1 MAQLEAAQR
10 EVEAASEAAAGTA
23 TTLESERE
31 AARVQAAAAAAEL
44 EMVETAAE
52 EAATAA
58 DAANARADAAE
69 VAKNAALSAG
79 HLHHVTNCSFFSLEF
94 EERPALGVL
103 RSILAYWRYV
113 LSTLRKGRFRQHIS
127 ARLRAR
133 GCPDGSGCRTGRG
146 SGREGRGAGSGR
158 ARRGGGGSGDG
169 G

>member
-10 EVEAASEAAAGTA
+10 QVEAASEAAAGSA

-52 EAATAA
+52 EAAKAA

-79 HLHHVTNCSFFSLEF
+79 PLHH
-94 EERPALGVL
+94 RPLLPNPWSHRSRTSKRDRLSVRVLG
-103 RSILAYWRYV
+103 
-113 LSTLRKGRFRQHIS
+113 F
-127 ARLRAR
+127 
-133 GCPDGSGCRTGRG
+133 
-146 SGREGRGAGSGR
+146 
-158 ARRGGGGSGDG
+158 
-169 G
+169 